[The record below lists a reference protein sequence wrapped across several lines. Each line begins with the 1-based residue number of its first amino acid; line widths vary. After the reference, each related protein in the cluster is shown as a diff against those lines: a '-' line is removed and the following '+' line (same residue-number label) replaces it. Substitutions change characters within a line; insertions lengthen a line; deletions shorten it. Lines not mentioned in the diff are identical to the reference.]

1 MIRKLL
7 KFTLVTIYALLAHN
21 QIWQNLT
28 FNPSV
33 SVLIKVALIL
43 SLFEIIL
50 KPIIKLLLL
59 PINILTLGTIRL
71 FINTLGLYLA
81 VFLIEGFSVSNISA
95 PVSVFLGFNLP
106 RFQFNGFFAY
116 LVSSLTINLILSI
129 FSFILYKKKKV

>member
-1 MIRKLL
+1 MLRKLL
-7 KFTLVTIYALLAHN
+7 KFTLVTTYALLAHN

-28 FNPSV
+28 FDPPIL
-33 SVLIKVALIL
+33 VLIKVAFIL

-81 VFLIEGFSVSNISA
+81 VFFIEGFSVSDISTPA
-95 PVSVFLGFNLP
+95 SVFLGLSLP
-106 RFQFNGFFAY
+106 HFQFNGFFAY